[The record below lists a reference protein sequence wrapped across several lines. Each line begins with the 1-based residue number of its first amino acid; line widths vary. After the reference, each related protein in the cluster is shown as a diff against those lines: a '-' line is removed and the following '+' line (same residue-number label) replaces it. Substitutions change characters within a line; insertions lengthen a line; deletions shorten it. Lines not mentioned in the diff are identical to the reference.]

1 MFDPE
6 IVFAFYSKSADKYP
20 GKGAGESPGDLSLS
34 PEYDDLSK
42 IKDWRKK
49 LSNFWI
55 APFELDGKKWNSVE
69 HCYQGSKFKH
79 GNPDFYH
86 QFSLDSGSEL
96 SKDPAMAKSAGGKT
110 GKVGGKKFR
119 PKSVVMDED
128 FFSTD
133 RSIKVMNAAQK
144 KKFTTIPEM
153 KDVLLKTREAKL
165 MHIVGRSAE
174 KVYFENLV
182 IIRDGLKRVHIN
194 DKATSK

>member
-69 HCYQGSKFKH
+69 HYYQGSKFKH

-110 GKVGGKKFR
+110 G
-119 PKSVVMDED
+119 PQMDKD
-128 FFSTD
+128 FFTTD
-133 RSIKVMNAAQK
+133 RSIKVMNAAQE

-153 KDVLLKTREAKL
+153 RDVLLKTREAKL

-182 IIRDGLKRVHIN
+182 VIRDGLRRGV
-194 DKATSK
+194 

>member
-1 MFDPE
+1 MFNPG

-20 GKGAGESPGDLSLS
+20 GKGSGEMPGNLSLS

-49 LSNFWI
+49 LSNFAI
-55 APFELDGKKWNSVE
+55 APFELDGKMWNSVE
-69 HCYQGSKFKH
+69 HYYQGSKFKQ
-79 GNPDFYH
+79 GNPEFYNL
-86 QFSLDSGSEL
+86 FSLDSGSDL

-110 GKVGGKKFR
+110 GKVGGKVFR
-119 PKSVVMDED
+119 LKSVVMDSD

-133 RSIKVMNAAQK
+133 RSVKVMNAAQK

-153 KDVLLKTREAKL
+153 RDVLLKTREAKL

-182 IIRDGLKRVHIN
+182 VIRDGLKR
-194 DKATSK
+194 

>member
-20 GKGAGESPGDLSLS
+20 GKGSGELPGDLSLS

-49 LSNFWI
+49 LSNFAI
-55 APFELDGKKWNSVE
+55 APFDLDGKRWNSVE
-69 HCYQGSKFKH
+69 HYYQGSKFKQ
-79 GNPDFYH
+79 GNPDFYN
-86 QFSLDSGSEL
+86 QFSLDSGSDL

-110 GKVGGKKFR
+110 GKVGGKQFR
-119 PKSVVMDED
+119 PKSVVMDAN

-133 RSIKVMNAAQK
+133 RSVKVMNAAQK

-153 KDVLLKTREAKL
+153 RVVLLKTREAKL

-182 IIRDGLKRVHIN
+182 VIRDGLRR
-194 DKATSK
+194 